1 MRFLFYDR
9 VLELEPD
16 KRVLA
21 TKAVSIGDE
30 FLGEHYGRR
39 PIMPATLMIESLAQ
53 VAGWLYIVSEA
64 YAVRTVLAMVQG
76 VRVERHPRPGDTLTV
91 EAWMEYRHRD
101 GASFRGEVRV
111 DEQPAMT
118 VRRLVFASERTGD
131 PLEIARARELF
142 AYLSGGF
149 PAPRARL

>member
-9 VLELEPD
+9 VLELEPHE
-16 KRVLA
+16 RVLA

-39 PIMPATLMIESLAQ
+39 PVMPATLMLESLAQ
-53 VAGWLYIVSEA
+53 VGGWLYIVSEA
-64 YAVRTVLAMVQG
+64 YAVRVVLAMVQG
-76 VRVERHPRPGDTLTV
+76 VRVLRHPRPGDTLLV

-101 GASFRGEVRV
+101 GASLRGEIRV
-111 DEQPAMT
+111 DDRPVMT
-118 VRRLVFASERTGD
+118 VRRLLFASEPTGD
-131 PLEIARARELF
+131 PAEIARARDLF

-149 PAPRARL
+149 LPPADRA